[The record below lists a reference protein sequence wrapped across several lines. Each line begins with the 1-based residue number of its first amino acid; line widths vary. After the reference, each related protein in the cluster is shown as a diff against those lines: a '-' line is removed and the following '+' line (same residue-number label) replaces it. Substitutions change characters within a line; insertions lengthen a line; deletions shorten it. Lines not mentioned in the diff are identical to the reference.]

1 MKRIA
6 ILMAALALGA
16 NLASAQIAATSA
28 KSYAK
33 PAKRTKRFLVTDFGA
48 VGDGTTVNTKAIQA
62 AIDKCAANKKGGVV
76 VVPQGTFLSGA
87 IFLKQGANLLVEKDG
102 VLKGTTN
109 PDDYPQIQSRWEGTE
124 EMYTASFVNAE
135 GVTGLTISGEGTID
149 GSGEEWVQKNP
160 YRRPPAPA
168 APGAPGAAG
177 AAGAASVAAPIVT
190 PPPASA
196 AAPPAPPMAA
206 AARPA
211 APGPGTAPRRGRPR
225 LIGIQNSK
233 DVLISGLN
241 LHNQAVWCLFVL
253 YSQNVEIDGVKITAE
268 HNIPSS
274 DGIDIDSSKH
284 VHITNAFIDDDDDC
298 ISIKSGKDADGLRVN
313 RPAEDI
319 LIENSHFAYGQGGVA
334 MGSETSG
341 GIRNVTVLNCVMDS
355 DNWAPIRFKSQP
367 SRGGVVENITYKN
380 ITLHGT
386 REAFE
391 MNMEWRMVG
400 PRQPD
405 SNPLPV
411 VRNVKIVNVS
421 GDVRNVGVIHGLA
434 GSPIQGVTFQ
444 NCKITADRGFRL
456 DHARN
461 VDMKGLTIDVKQGDP
476 ITKTDVE

>member
-6 ILMAALALGA
+6 ILIAAFAVLMSM
-16 NLASAQIAATSA
+16 ASAQIASTSA
-28 KSYAK
+28 KSYAN
-33 PAKRTKRFLVTDFGA
+33 PAKRTKRYLITDFGA
-48 VGDGTTVNTKAIQA
+48 VADGKTGNTKAIQA

-76 VVPQGTFLSGA
+76 VIPKGTFLSGA
-87 IFLKQGANLLVEKDG
+87 IFLKQGVNLLVEKDG

-124 EMYTASFVNAE
+124 ETYTASFVNAE

-149 GSGEEWVQKNP
+149 GSGEEWVQNNP
-160 YRRPPAPA
+160 YRRPATP
-168 APGAPGAAG
+168 APGAVAAVTPGAGRGDSAG
-177 AAGAASVAAPIVT
+177 
-190 PPPASA
+190 PASTA
-196 AAPPAPPMAA
+196 AVPMAAPPD
-206 AARPA
+206 ARPA
-211 APGPGTAPRRGRPR
+211 PVPGTAPRRGRPR

-274 DGIDIDSSKH
+274 DGIDIDSSRH
-284 VHITNAFIDDDDDC
+284 VHITNVFIDDDDDC

-380 ITLHGT
+380 IVLHGT

-400 PRQPD
+400 PRLPD

-411 VRNVKIVNVS
+411 VRNVKIINVS

-434 GSPIQGVTFQ
+434 GSPIQGVTFE

-461 VDMKGLTIDVKQGDP
+461 VDMKGLTLDVKQGEA
-476 ITKTDVE
+476 ITRTDVQ